1 MSSPSPSANLPKTI
15 LVVEDEASLRL
26 VIQIT
31 LERLGGW
38 SVLTAA
44 SGRDGVSQAQQVHPD
59 VILLD
64 VMMPDMDGLE
74 VLQQLRSQPQTSRIP
89 VILLTAKIMPI
100 SREEQTQL
108 GVSGIIA
115 KPFDP
120 LQLSQQVAKF
130 LHW

>member
-1 MSSPSPSANLPKTI
+1 MSSLSTQTPLPKTL
-15 LVVEDEASLRL
+15 LVIEDEASLRL

-38 SVLTAA
+38 IVLTAA
-44 SGRDGVSQAQQVHPD
+44 SGNEGLQQAHRDQPD
-59 VILLD
+59 AILLD
-64 VMMPDMDGLE
+64 VMMPDMDGLT
-74 VLQQLRSQPQTSRIP
+74 VLQQLRSQLSTQTIP

-100 SREEQTQL
+100 APEEQAQL

-120 LQLSQQVAKF
+120 LQLSQQVSEI